1 MIAPRAPT
9 IHGHQLNGCDVVLLA
24 AGTSL
29 DLGVVVAV
37 LGAVSVFVDGAAVEP
52 VLELAVGLVLEL
64 PPGVPVDVVV
74 VVGVVV
80 VSVQSLA

>member
-1 MIAPRAPT
+1 M
-9 IHGHQLNGCDVVLLA
+9 VLLA

-29 DLGVVVAV
+29 DLGVVVEV
-37 LGAVSVFVDGAAVEP
+37 LGAVSVFVDVAVPEP

-64 PPGVPVDVVV
+64 PPEVSVDVVV

-80 VSVQSLA
+80 VSIQSPA